1 MRILTVLN
9 NRHDPAGYFGA
20 AILKRGGY
28 YDSLLA
34 PEAGHSADPTATTE
48 LPETPGDYD
57 GLIVLGG
64 MMGATDD
71 AEHPYLPRLVRLM
84 RDFEAEGRPVL
95 GICLGAQLMARA
107 WGAKGWRMPALE
119 IGFTPLRTTAAGQ
132 ADPLLR
138 GLDPQPALMQ
148 WHVDSFDLP
157 EGAELLMTGDACVNQ
172 AFRLGRLAYGLQ
184 FHCEA
189 TVDTLRHWVMSFAHH
204 AEDAPSDFFA
214 GFDAQVRQHHL
225 GARRWAE
232 TFADRWVDLVAETR
246 RGRQAA

>member
-1 MRILTVLN
+1 MRVLTILN
-9 NRHDPAGYFGA
+9 NRHAPAGYFGT

-34 PEAGHSADPTATTE
+34 PEASHSLDPTATTE
-48 LPETPGDYD
+48 VPEAPGDYD

-64 MMGATDD
+64 LMRATDD
-71 AEHPYLPRLVRLM
+71 AEHPYLPRLAALIRS
-84 RDFEAEGRPVL
+84 FEAEGRPVL

-107 WGAKGWRMPALE
+107 WGADGWRMPSLE
-119 IGFTPLRTTAAGQ
+119 IGFTPLRTTPAGL

-157 EGAELLMTGDACVNQ
+157 EGAELLMTGTACANQ
-172 AFRLGRLAYGLQ
+172 AFRIGHLAYGLQ

-189 TVDTLRHWVMSFAHH
+189 PVDSLRQWVMTYAHH
-204 AEDAPSDFFA
+204 AEDAPAGFFEH
-214 GFDAQVRQHHL
+214 FDAQVRQHHL

-232 TFADRWVDLVAETR
+232 SFADRWVDLVATTR
-246 RGRQAA
+246 RQRQAA